1 MNIESI
7 NHELLLFICFNLMVI
22 LMLAIDLGLLSR
34 EKNHTMSIKRAG
46 YWTLIWISTAMLFAL
61 FIYIYD
67 TNSDDP
73 SASKTKS
80 LEYIAAYLLEKSL
93 SVDNLF
99 VFIMIFQKYKIGPD
113 KQPDI
118 LKWGI
123 LGAVILRAIMILM
136 GAALVSQF
144 TWILYVFGVFLIYTA
159 VKMFLHKEADTEE
172 EFNPETSRTFRFLK
186 KFIPMTDRVEG
197 TSFFIRKEG
206 KLLATPMFVVLIL
219 IELSD
224 VMFAFD
230 SIPAVFS
237 VSQNPFIVYTS
248 NIFAILGLRS
258 LYFMISG
265 VMDLFEYLQTGVSV
279 ILGFVGIKMLLPLGS
294 EYLVGTIVSN
304 DSIWV
309 SHEKFHI
316 PISISLSVIVGIL
329 MISILASLPKYL
341 QKKDGSIS

>member
-7 NHELLLFICFNLMVI
+7 NHELLLFISFNIMVV

-61 FIYIYD
+61 FIYLYD
-67 TNSDDP
+67 TNPEDP
-73 SASKTKS
+73 SLSKTKA

-99 VFIMIFQKYKIGPD
+99 VFIMIFQKYKIGPER
-113 KQPDI
+113 QPDI

-159 VKMFLHKEADTEE
+159 VKMFMHKEDDSEE
-172 EFNPETSRTFRFLK
+172 EFNPESSRTFRFLRK
-186 KFIPMTDRVEG
+186 LVPMTDKMEG
-197 TSFFIRKEG
+197 SNFFIKKEG
-206 KLLATPMFVVLIL
+206 KLFATPMFVVLVL

-237 VSQNPFIVYTS
+237 VSQSPFIVYTS

-265 VMDLFEYLQTGVSV
+265 VMGIFEHLQTGVSV
-279 ILGFVGIKMLLPLGS
+279 ILGFVGIKMLLPLAS
-294 EYLVGTIVSN
+294 EYLVGNLVSL
-304 DSIWV
+304 DSMWV
-309 SHEKFHI
+309 SHGKFHV
-316 PISISLSVIVGIL
+316 PISISLSVIIGIL
-329 MISILASLPKYL
+329 LLSILASLPNYFKN
-341 QKKDGSIS
+341 KDGSLT

>member
-46 YWTLIWISTAMLFAL
+46 YWTLIWISTAMLFAF
-61 FIYIYD
+61 FIYLYD

-159 VKMFLHKEADTEE
+159 VKMFLHKEEDTEE

-186 KFIPMTDRVEG
+186 KFIPMTDKIEG
-197 TSFFIRKEG
+197 TNFFIRKDG

-265 VMDLFEYLQTGVSV
+265 VMDLFVYLQTGVSV

-294 EYLVGTIVSN
+294 EYLVGNIVSV

>member
-1 MNIESI
+1 
-7 NHELLLFICFNLMVI
+7 
-22 LMLAIDLGLLSR
+22 MLAIDLGLLSR

-46 YWTLIWISTAMLFAL
+46 YWTLIWISTAMLFAF
-61 FIYIYD
+61 FIYLYD

-159 VKMFLHKEADTEE
+159 VKMFLHKEEDTEE

-186 KFIPMTDRVEG
+186 KFIPMTDKIEG
-197 TSFFIRKEG
+197 TNFFIRKDG

-265 VMDLFEYLQTGVSV
+265 VMDLFVYLQTGVSV

-294 EYLVGTIVSN
+294 EYLVGNIVSV

>member
-1 MNIESI
+1 
-7 NHELLLFICFNLMVI
+7 MVI
-22 LMLAIDLGLLSR
+22 LMLSLDLGLLSKN
-34 EKNHTMSIKRAG
+34 KNHTMTIKRAG
-46 YWTLIWISTAMLFAL
+46 LWTVVWISLAMLFAL
-61 FIYIYD
+61 TIYLYD
-67 TNSDDP
+67 TNPLDP
-73 SASKTKS
+73 EESKTKS

-159 VKMFLHKEADTEE
+159 IKMFLHKEDDSEE
-172 EFNPETSRTFRFLK
+172 EFNPEKSKTFGILK
-186 KFIPMTDRVEG
+186 KFIPMTENFNG
-197 TSFFIRKEG
+197 SHFFTKIDG
-206 KLLATPMFVVLIL
+206 KLVATPMFVVLVL

-265 VMDLFEYLQTGVSV
+265 VMDLFVYLKAGVSI
-279 ILGFVGIKMLLPLGS
+279 ILGFVGIKMLIPLS
-294 EYLVGTIVSN
+294 TPYLLGKVIPI
-304 DSIWV
+304 DSLLV
-309 SHEKFHI
+309 HDEKIHI
-316 PISISLSVIVGIL
+316 PISISLSVISGIL
-329 MISILASLPKYL
+329 ILSILASLPKYL
-341 QKKDGSIS
+341 NTSKEGNI

>member
-46 YWTLIWISTAMLFAL
+46 YWTLIWISTAMLFAF
-61 FIYIYD
+61 FIYLYD

-159 VKMFLHKEADTEE
+159 VKMFLHKEEDTEE

-186 KFIPMTDRVEG
+186 KFVPMTDKIEG
-197 TSFFIRKEG
+197 TNFFIRKDG

-265 VMDLFEYLQTGVSV
+265 VMDLFVYLQTGVSV

-294 EYLVGTIVSN
+294 EYLVGNIVSV

-329 MISILASLPKYL
+329 MISILASLPTYL

>member
-34 EKNHTMSIKRAG
+34 DKNHTMSIKRAG
-46 YWTLIWISTAMLFAL
+46 YWTLIWISTAMLFAF
-61 FIYIYD
+61 FIYLYD
-67 TNSDDP
+67 TNADDP

-159 VKMFLHKEADTEE
+159 IKMFLHKEEDTEE

-186 KFIPMTDRVEG
+186 KFVPMTDKMEG
-197 TSFFIRKEG
+197 TNFFIRKDG

-248 NIFAILGLRS
+248 NIFAILGLRA
-258 LYFMISG
+258 LFFVLRYFSER
-265 VMDLFEYLQTGVSV
+265 LHYLKYSIMG
-279 ILGFVGIKMLLPLGS
+279 ILIFVGIKMLLFNHYHFPI
-294 EYLVGTIVSN
+294 LV
-304 DSIWV
+304 
-309 SHEKFHI
+309 
-316 PISISLSVIVGIL
+316 SLSI
-329 MISILASLPKYL
+329 ISILFFIGIFASLYMTKN
-341 QKKDGSIS
+341 KKSSVIKI

>member
-1 MNIESI
+1 
-7 NHELLLFICFNLMVI
+7 
-22 LMLAIDLGLLSR
+22 
-34 EKNHTMSIKRAG
+34 
-46 YWTLIWISTAMLFAL
+46 
-61 FIYIYD
+61 
-67 TNSDDP
+67 
-73 SASKTKS
+73 
-80 LEYIAAYLLEKSL
+80 
-93 SVDNLF
+93 
-99 VFIMIFQKYKIGPD
+99 MIFQKYKIGSD

-294 EYLVGTIVSN
+294 EYLVGKIVSN

>member
-46 YWTLIWISTAMLFAL
+46 YWTLIWISTAMLFAF
-61 FIYIYD
+61 FIYLYD

-159 VKMFLHKEADTEE
+159 VKMFLHKEEDTEE

-186 KFIPMTDRVEG
+186 KFVPMTDKIEG
-197 TSFFIRKEG
+197 TNFFIRKDG

-265 VMDLFEYLQTGVSV
+265 VMDLFVYLQTGVSV

-294 EYLVGTIVSN
+294 EYLVGNIVSV

>member
-1 MNIESI
+1 MNIDSI
-7 NHELLLFICFNLMVI
+7 NHEILLFIGFNFMVI
-22 LMLAIDLGLLSR
+22 LMLSLDLGLLSR
-34 EKNHTMSIKRAG
+34 GKNHTMSIRRAG
-46 YWTLIWISTAMLFAL
+46 VWTLIWVTLSLLFAF
-61 FIYIYD
+61 FIYLYD
-67 TNSDDP
+67 TNPEDP
-73 SASKTKS
+73 SSSKTKS

-113 KQPDI
+113 RQPDI

-123 LGAVILRAIMILM
+123 LGAVVLRAIMILM
-136 GAALVSQF
+136 GAALVIQF

-159 VKMFLHKEADTEE
+159 IKMFLHKEDETEE
-172 EFNPETSRTFRFLK
+172 EFNPESSRTFRFLR
-186 KFIPMTDRVEG
+186 KFIPMTHKNEG
-197 TSFFIRKEG
+197 SQFFVRSEG
-206 KLLATPMFVVLIL
+206 KLLATPMFVVLVL

-265 VMDLFEYLQTGVSV
+265 VMDLFEYLQTGVSF

-294 EYLVGTIVSN
+294 DWLVGSVVST

-309 SHEKFHI
+309 SHDKFHI
-316 PISISLSVIVGIL
+316 PIVVSLSVIIGVL
-329 MISILASLPKYL
+329 LISILASLPKYL
-341 QKKDGSIS
+341 QKTKGANL